1 MKAIILCTGGG
12 IKSYPLTKDTPKPL
26 LPVRRRP
33 IVEYI
38 INRVQMVKEIDKI
51 LILTEPQFMK
61 TFKMWVDNF
70 ASFLPIELISKVGAN
85 FKNEKGGVRDLL
97 FIWEQK
103 KINDDLLVIEGNNLF
118 SFSLNK
124 FVDFAKERQSHCLI
138 GAYQEDGNVR
148 CKKESIVRLDNSG
161 RVVELGQEV
170 SKRNG
175 KCLVPV
181 GIYFFPR
188 EKISLIEKYLRDF
201 KPRNAREG
209 IDNYIAYLSQKE
221 CVYGYL
227 FEGFWLRVVDVDS
240 YFEAVVAF

>member
-175 KCLVPV
+175 LNLK
-181 GIYFFPR
+181 
-188 EKISLIEKYLRDF
+188 
-201 KPRNAREG
+201 
-209 IDNYIAYLSQKE
+209 
-221 CVYGYL
+221 
-227 FEGFWLRVVDVDS
+227 
-240 YFEAVVAF
+240 